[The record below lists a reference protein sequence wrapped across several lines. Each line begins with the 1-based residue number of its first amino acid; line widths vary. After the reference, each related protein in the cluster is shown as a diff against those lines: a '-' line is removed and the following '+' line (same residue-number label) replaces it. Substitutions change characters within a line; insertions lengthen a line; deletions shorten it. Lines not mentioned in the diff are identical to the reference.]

1 MFYIII
7 CIQITIF
14 ILTTKD
20 LCNATLQKKK
30 KKKKTS
36 LVKIIVDNM
45 SATVAI
51 LYTMYKRV
59 KMDTCL
65 YKSVFVNLIAY
76 FVSRMN
82 LMLEKYV
89 ND

>member
-14 ILTTKD
+14 ILTTKEYV
-20 LCNATLQKKK
+20 TQRY

-36 LVKIIVDNM
+36 LVKIIVDNT

-51 LYTMYKRV
+51 LYIMYTGENGY
-59 KMDTCL
+59 M
-65 YKSVFVNLIAY
+65 FI
-76 FVSRMN
+76 
-82 LMLEKYV
+82 
-89 ND
+89 

>member
-65 YKSVFVNLIAY
+65 YKSVFVNPIAY

>member
-1 MFYIII
+1 
-7 CIQITIF
+7 
-14 ILTTKD
+14 
-20 LCNATLQKKK
+20 
-30 KKKKTS
+30 
-36 LVKIIVDNM
+36 M

>member
-30 KKKKTS
+30 KKTS
-36 LVKIIVDNM
+36 LVKIIVDNT

-65 YKSVFVNLIAY
+65 YKSVFVNPIAY

>member
-1 MFYIII
+1 
-7 CIQITIF
+7 
-14 ILTTKD
+14 
-20 LCNATLQKKK
+20 
-30 KKKKTS
+30 
-36 LVKIIVDNM
+36 M

-51 LYTMYKRV
+51 LYTMYKRM

-65 YKSVFVNLIAY
+65 YKSVFVNPIAY